1 MVKDYVY
8 ILDRDKD
15 NQEGEEIAKHFNKMS
30 SKVAK
35 SIFRDVNEIIK
46 KVDEEIEP
54 FCMKISD
61 KGKELIFLVTQIFS
75 FLLTE
80 KLEIFRESLPLREY
94 LKTKKREM
102 KLFIAKLTLNDAQ
115 MDETLGEKLA
125 E

>member
-1 MVKDYVY
+1 MIKDYVD
-8 ILDRDKD
+8 IFGKN
-15 NQEGEEIAKHFNKMS
+15 NQESEEIAKNFIKMS
-30 SKVAK
+30 PKLAK
-35 SIFRDVNEIIK
+35 SIFRDVNEIVK

-61 KGKELIFLVTQIFS
+61 KGKELIFLVAQIYS

-80 KLEIFRESLPLREY
+80 KLEIFRENLPLREY
-94 LKTKKREM
+94 LKTKKREK

-115 MDETLGEKLA
+115 MDKILGEKLA